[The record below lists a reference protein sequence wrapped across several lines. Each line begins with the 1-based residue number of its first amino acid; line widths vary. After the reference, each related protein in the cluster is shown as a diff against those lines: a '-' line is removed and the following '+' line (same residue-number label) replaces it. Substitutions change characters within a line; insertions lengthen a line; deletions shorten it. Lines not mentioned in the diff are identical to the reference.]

1 MKSIFHG
8 RKTLA
13 RLTLFA
19 TLELAIF
26 CGAFTYLS
34 AHGHGIGASS
44 MQLREHIELDPKAPF
59 VYKKYTGPQN
69 AQELMKALDAGY
81 NQSLAKTSV
90 SVSGK
95 FTGPKTTTYSS
106 DLTLKEID
114 ARYPRAEWLQ
124 LLLDKGI
131 TIDDSFEYASMLSK
145 RYTLALLEDNP
156 DLQQSGFLGIP
167 PADDSETYKA
177 AYIDKLVKD
186 HTKIQAS
193 AEQIERG
200 KKAVER
206 AKVRIAQRKGHAK
219 LAIERSKE
227 AIERASA
234 QLERGTEQLKHA
246 KARIEQSK
254 KNAKRAIE
262 RSKDAV
268 ERAKAQIQHSKAQIE
283 RAMTHLERA
292 KKELNSQQL
301 VNLGKQIEDIQG
313 ILVPP
318 KKLTPP
324 QEPMPPQGSN

>member
-114 ARYPRAEWLQ
+114 ASAVSR
-124 LLLDKGI
+124 
-131 TIDDSFEYASMLSK
+131 LS
-145 RYTLALLEDNP
+145 
-156 DLQQSGFLGIP
+156 
-167 PADDSETYKA
+167 
-177 AYIDKLVKD
+177 
-186 HTKIQAS
+186 
-193 AEQIERG
+193 
-200 KKAVER
+200 
-206 AKVRIAQRKGHAK
+206 
-219 LAIERSKE
+219 
-227 AIERASA
+227 
-234 QLERGTEQLKHA
+234 
-246 KARIEQSK
+246 
-254 KNAKRAIE
+254 
-262 RSKDAV
+262 
-268 ERAKAQIQHSKAQIE
+268 
-283 RAMTHLERA
+283 
-292 KKELNSQQL
+292 
-301 VNLGKQIEDIQG
+301 
-313 ILVPP
+313 
-318 KKLTPP
+318 
-324 QEPMPPQGSN
+324 